1 MIYLTGDTHG
11 EFDRIEDFCEEYETT
26 TDDVMVIL
34 GDAGINF
41 YLDGRDDE
49 LKERLS
55 HLPITLLCI
64 HGNHEERPDEIHGYA
79 ELPWRGGSVLCQPDY
94 PNILFAWDGEVYD
107 FGGKKA
113 IAIGGAYSVDKLYRL
128 ANGLPWFPTEQPDA
142 VIKNRV
148 EQKLDQLG
156 WQVDYVFSHTVPLHA
171 IPGHA
176 LLSSTDQSA
185 VDRSTEEWLQEI
197 EQKLDYESWYA
208 GHYQVT
214 ENIGR
219 ISILFEDYEELDD
232 ASAL

>member
-1 MIYLTGDTHG
+1 M
-11 EFDRIEDFCEEYETT
+11 
-26 TDDVMVIL
+26 
-34 GDAGINF
+34 
-41 YLDGRDDE
+41 
-49 LKERLS
+49 
-55 HLPITLLCI
+55 
-64 HGNHEERPDEIHGYA
+64 
-79 ELPWRGGSVLCQPDY
+79 
-94 PNILFAWDGEVYD
+94 YD

-171 IPGHA
+171 IPSHA
-176 LLSSTDQSA
+176 LLSSTDQNT

-208 GHYQVT
+208 GHYHVT